1 MFLLNHLLNEIAV
14 DTFLQREQS
23 QLPKLTKPDML
34 MDSIASF
41 ACWFG
46 LNAVY
51 LSPCLSLPRIV
62 IRILLDVRFIP
73 GTRLLMSDTKQITRC
88 P

>member
-23 QLPKLTKPDML
+23 QLPKLTKPGML
-34 MDSIASF
+34 MDSI

-46 LNAVY
+46 LNAVF
-51 LSPCLSLPRIV
+51 LSPCLSLPCIV

-73 GTRLLMSDTKQITRC
+73 GTRLLMSDTKQIT
-88 P
+88 